1 LSSSAAA
8 VAAAVAAAA
17 AAAAAAAVRKAT
29 TALAA
34 VVQRDEGLEDVGE
47 DELLPVDWMP
57 GEDEPVK
64 GGRLYRLD
72 GVLVGTDDDPDGEEN
87 ATMAGGDFHV
97 MGADEAGCGVSLLQA
112 AVEDTAI
119 ASVLPS
125 ADIVDA
131 VLGGTIPYAADALGR
146 EHLCDKLS
154 EDLMM
159 LQLLIERVRGPDFV
173 AWAWRDGALL
183 RGIARAA
190 ERPRPHLL
198 CKLIAC

>member
-1 LSSSAAA
+1 MVEPAAAAPRAGGRTGAAGSTSTGLSSS
-8 VAAAVAAAA
+8 AAAVAAAA
-17 AAAAAAAVRKAT
+17 AAAATAAVRKAT

-34 VVQRDEGLEDVGE
+34 IVQRDEELEDVGE

-64 GGRLYRLD
+64 EGRLYRLD
-72 GVLVGTDDDPDGEEN
+72 GVLLDSDDDPDGEEN
-87 ATMAGGDFHV
+87 ATVAGGDFHV
-97 MGADEAGCGVSLLQA
+97 MGADEAGYGVSLLQA

-125 ADIVDA
+125 ADIVDDI
-131 VLGGTIPYAADALGR
+131 LGGTIPYAADAAGR

-159 LQLLIERVRGPDFV
+159 LQLFIERVRGPDFV
-173 AWAWRDGALL
+173 AWPRRDGALL
-183 RGIARAA
+183 
-190 ERPRPHLL
+190 
-198 CKLIAC
+198 